1 MSVCIC
7 PRRDSQRRA
16 GKRSVG
22 PADCRPVIAFKK
34 VSEPAVGSSECLHSQ
49 AAKQKKDLIMNSI
62 TKRTI
67 TVAVSVA
74 ALAAAVS
81 PSLAQTRHHRAPVQ
95 QVQEPYGTEVQPGMG
110 RYAVPGYVHNP
121 YECWSDEGN
130 GRFSSCNNGSS

>member
-1 MSVCIC
+1 LPSGHSI
-7 PRRDSQRRA
+7 QE
-16 GKRSVG
+16 
-22 PADCRPVIAFKK
+22 I
-34 VSEPAVGSSECLHSQ
+34 SEPAVGSSEGLHSQ

-67 TVAVSVA
+67 AVAVSVA

-81 PSLAQTRHHRAPVQ
+81 PSLAQTRHHRAPIQPQVQ
-95 QVQEPYGTEVQPGMG
+95 QPYGAEVQPGMG
-110 RYAVPGYVHNP
+110 QYAVPGYVHNP